1 MVDTFSW
8 EFEVPEGYVLY
19 RDMLDLLPIQVG
31 VVNVVDGDTIDVM
44 LRNKKTRIRLLGVDT
59 PETVHPQKAV
69 EKFGKEAS
77 DFTKKIL
84 DGKTVWM
91 TFDHEL
97 LDKYGRTLAYI
108 WECDNGFDTNHCT
121 MFNTR
126 LVSE

>member
-8 EFEVPEGYVLY
+8 EFEVPEGYILS
-19 RDMLDLLPIQVG
+19 RDTLDLLPVRVD

-69 EKFGKEAS
+69 EKFGREAS

-84 DGKTVWM
+84 NGKTVWM

-97 LDKYGRTLAYI
+97 LDKY
-108 WECDNGFDTNHCT
+108 
-121 MFNTR
+121 
-126 LVSE
+126 

>member
-1 MVDTFSW
+1 M
-8 EFEVPEGYVLY
+8 PEGYILR
-19 RDMLDLLPIQVG
+19 RDMLDLLPVQVD
-31 VVNVVDGDTIDVM
+31 VVNAVDGDTIDVM

-84 DGKTVWM
+84 NGKIVWM

-108 WECDNGFDTNHCT
+108 WECEGSFDATRCT
-121 MFNTR
+121 MFNSR